1 MATKK
6 KWSELSGRSR
16 KLITV
21 TGVIE
26 VALLVATLVDIKRR
40 PADQIKGSKRLW
52 TALAFVNIIGPLAYF
67 AFGRRRG
74 AGAVAAA
81 RRRPR
86 GRQSRRPAAERWPSS
101 RT

>member
-26 VALLVATLVDIKRR
+26 VALLVATLADIKRR

-52 TALAFVNIIGPLAYF
+52 TALAFVNIIGPIAYF

-74 AGAVAAA
+74 AGA
-81 RRRPR
+81 
-86 GRQSRRPAAERWPSS
+86 
-101 RT
+101 